1 MKQKPHTGAQ
11 QIGAHAPRHRG
22 EEYKQTLKNFL
33 LHLPKVK
40 VLVILALIILFLLA
54 KHTMILALFIAA
66 NALVS
71 CIIRLL
77 GMRSLG
83 LETITLTSIVTLYAL
98 GLWPAMLLMLI
109 GIGLHIIVAQG
120 FSINNFLMLP
130 VGALLIVLAGVL
142 QPLGIVS
149 VGILVTVVQELLF
162 TCLVVFLKT
171 GRLHKRLFF
180 FATHVLFNVVLF
192 TVFANPLLALF

>member
-1 MKQKPHTGAQ
+1 MGAS
-11 QIGAHAPRHRG
+11 APRRR

-40 VLVILALIILFLLA
+40 VLVILAIIVLFVLA
-54 KHTMILALFIAA
+54 KHTMLLALFIAI

-71 CIIRLL
+71 GIIRLL

-83 LETITLTSIVTLYAL
+83 LETITLTSIVALYAIGFL
-98 GLWPAMLLMLI
+98 PAMLLILISI
-109 GIGLHIIVAQG
+109 GIHIIATQG
-120 FSINNFLMLP
+120 FSINSFLMLP
-130 VGALLIVLAGVL
+130 VGAFLIALANLL

-149 VGILVTVVQELLF
+149 VGITVTVVQELFF
-162 TCLVVFLKT
+162 TFLVVFFKT

-180 FATHVLFNVVLF
+180 FATHVLFNVILFTTFARPLLVLF
-192 TVFANPLLALF
+192 